1 MSGQHSTSVGVVRS
15 KPRSISRKSR
25 LTAVSLY
32 PLALQDT
39 LRRIKLRDF
48 ENHIR
53 RPTLLDLRG
62 IGEPV
67 FRLSEYHEELPAA
80 FRLRVFQVLAQ
91 LFVSVLI
98 PVVEDL
104 LVLAAFEAVLPT
116 GVDHVAFTPSGPAP
130 LRILWP
136 YSEMFKALGMS
147 VFLHF
152 DLGGLTLLPLSGLD
166 RIVKPKSDT
175 RKGGP

>member
-1 MSGQHSTSVGVVRS
+1 MPLLLRD
-15 KPRSISRKSR
+15 
-25 LTAVSLY
+25 LC

-53 RPTLLDLRG
+53 RPTLLDLRR

-67 FRLSEYHEELPAA
+67 FRFSEYHEELPAA
-80 FRLRVFQVLAQ
+80 FRQRVFQVLAQ
-91 LFVSVLI
+91 LFVSVLV

-116 GVDHVAFTPSGPAP
+116 SVDHVALAPSGPAP
-130 LRILWP
+130 LRVFWS
-136 YSEMFKALGMS
+136 YTEMFKALGMS
-147 VFLHF
+147 VFLH
-152 DLGGLTLLPLSGLD
+152 LVL
-166 RIVKPKSDT
+166 
-175 RKGGP
+175 